1 VRSAIIVNFVV
12 SGLVL
17 LMAGVLSF
25 LAPPG
30 QAFFRFLP
38 AVVLCLPLVATAL
51 ALREKVSWFGVGLAA
66 AINLSSAMAALAFLA
81 VAFTGIGG
89 AFGLVFFLFPALI
102 LFVFNTWRTGAV
114 FRAKWWPTPRSS
126 AQPSAAAHVEP

>member
-1 VRSAIIVNFVV
+1 VRSAITVNIVV

-17 LMAGVLSF
+17 LVAGVLSF

-30 QAFFRFLP
+30 QALFRFFP

-66 AINLSSAMAALAFLA
+66 AINLSYAFAALAFLA

-102 LFVFNTWRTGAV
+102 LFVFNTWCTGVV
-114 FRAKWWPTPRSS
+114 FRARWWPTERTN
-126 AQPSAAAHVEP
+126 A